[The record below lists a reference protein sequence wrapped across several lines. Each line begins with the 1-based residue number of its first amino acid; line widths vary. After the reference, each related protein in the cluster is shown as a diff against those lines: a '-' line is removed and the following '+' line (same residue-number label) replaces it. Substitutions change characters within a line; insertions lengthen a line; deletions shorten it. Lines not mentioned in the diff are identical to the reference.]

1 MDGQGNYVM
10 LTHKH
15 VAYLH
20 PSSVYYG
27 CSPPP
32 TWVLY
37 HDFSITQDN
46 CISVATEIL
55 PEM

>member
-1 MDGQGNYVM
+1 M

-15 VAYLH
+15 VAHLH

-27 CSPPP
+27 RTPPP
-32 TWVLY
+32 AWVLY
-37 HDFSITQDN
+37 HDFSISQDN